1 MWWRWGRVNWR
12 RRRQF
17 WLICTK
23 QICNVINYNVIFI
36 DEIHFNVMIMMLIY
50 YWMIRKY
57 LFYYCDMNWCYCVL
71 CATMNL
77 SIWKIDR
84 SIIQIQSDIRHCFT
98 PMKTLT
104 ECVHRYISVV
114 MRIVSFLHDII
125 HGVIYT
131 WILNEMF
138 PSVYSSSDENCLFF
152 KALFTSQ
159 CADN

>member
-1 MWWRWGRVNWR
+1 
-12 RRRQF
+12 
-17 WLICTK
+17 
-23 QICNVINYNVIFI
+23 
-36 DEIHFNVMIMMLIY
+36 
-50 YWMIRKY
+50 
-57 LFYYCDMNWCYCVL
+57 
-71 CATMNL
+71 
-77 SIWKIDR
+77 
-84 SIIQIQSDIRHCFT
+84 
-98 PMKTLT
+98 MKTLT

-159 CADN
+159 RADN